1 LKQQSK
7 GKIRMSIRKLNDY
20 IDKLFQYDD
29 EDKRL
34 NESENQPQGQ
44 PQGEV
49 FDIASFYPFG
59 YPEKVGKEEEEE
71 EEEVYTPETAA
82 KEIDDI
88 LDEIDNKDEE
98 FDENE
103 EDDVESKNEEKG
115 NRGKEGKDE
124 GEDEEDESCCDDK
137 QSLGWEYG
145 GEVEQDW
152 LGSETDVPEEEEV
165 EVYGYVV
172 PKQTVEDIEK
182 LEKYLRFVG
191 VLNEDENISKVWDV
205 FEVFTPEEY
214 YLPEGFVVIGVRAD
228 AIDGDKL
235 VLGEGL
241 FDSKIVRGGKVIL
254 GAKKARLRLQRRRYY
269 RKMKARLRMRQRRAA
284 LRRKARGGRVSAK
297 EYKRIVSMRRSGTLR
312 RKRFAI
318 ESGRRGFHRLGE
330 SEQVPLFES
339 IATYFPETRDL
350 LSYRYILTSV
360 LDQIEDLMDG
370 YNFGILGESVSRNE
384 LKAKL
389 LRRIEL
395 FEDFVNSLTTKL
407 AKRILNKVK
416 LEEQSMDMM
425 DELKELQDEY
435 NEFIDYLQEYLVELR
450 NAIQEGDFDEADEI
464 LVDLQLAI
472 DDFFGYIYPELAEE
486 EEEAEE
492 DYGAEESEPVSDV
505 EEKEGDDYIIPI
517 LSDEDDEG
525 EGEEEPE
532 ENEEKVLRKKK

>member
-1 LKQQSK
+1 
-7 GKIRMSIRKLNDY
+7 MSIRKLNDY
-20 IDKLFQYDD
+20 IDKLYQNDD
-29 EDKRL
+29 EERKM
-34 NESENQPQGQ
+34 NESENQLQSQ

-59 YPEKVGKEEEEE
+59 YPEKAEEEKD
-71 EEEVYTPETAA
+71 EEVYTPETAA
-82 KEIDDI
+82 KEIDSI
-88 LDEIDNKDEE
+88 LDEIGSKDDEFEEEEEEEGEENIGSKNKKKENKDEE
-98 FDENE
+98 DET
-103 EDDVESKNEEKG
+103 
-115 NRGKEGKDE
+115 
-124 GEDEEDESCCDDK
+124 CCDDE
-137 QSLGWEYG
+137 QLLGWEYG

-152 LGSETDVPEEEEV
+152 LGDETSTPEEEEV

-172 PKQTVEDIEK
+172 PRQTVEDVEK

-191 VLNEDENISKVWDV
+191 VLNENEDISKVWDV

-214 YLPEGFVVIGVRAD
+214 YLPEGFVVIGVRSNT
-228 AIDGDKL
+228 IDDNKQ

-284 LRRKARGGRVSAK
+284 LRRKARGGRVSAR
-297 EYKRIVSMRRSGTLR
+297 EYKRIISMRRSGTLR
-312 RKRFAI
+312 RKRFALK
-318 ESGRRGFHRLGE
+318 SGRRGFHRLGE
-330 SEQVPLFES
+330 SEQVPLFED
-339 IATYFPETRDL
+339 IVTYFPETKDL

-370 YNFGILGESVSRNE
+370 YNFGILGESVSRDE

-416 LEEQSMDMM
+416 LEEHSMDMM

-450 NAIQEGDFDEADEI
+450 NAVQEGDFDEADEI
-464 LVDLQLAI
+464 LVDLQLAV

-486 EEEAEE
+486 EEAEE
-492 DYGAEESEPVSDV
+492 GYGDEETEPVGDS
-505 EEKEGDDYIIPI
+505 EEEEEGDYIIPI
-517 LSDEDDEG
+517 LSDEEEEEESG
-525 EGEEEPE
+525 EEPE
-532 ENEEKVLRKKK
+532 ENKGEMLEKKK

>member
-1 LKQQSK
+1 
-7 GKIRMSIRKLNDY
+7 MSIRKLNDY
-20 IDKLFQYDD
+20 IDKFFQYDD
-29 EDKRL
+29 NEDKRL
-34 NESENQPQGQ
+34 NESENQPENQ

-49 FDIASFYPFG
+49 IDIASFYPFG
-59 YPEKVGKEEEEE
+59 YPWGNKKEDEEK
-71 EEEVYTPETAA
+71 VYTPETAA
-82 KEIDDI
+82 KEIDGI
-88 LDEIDNKDEE
+88 LDEIGGEDEE
-98 FDENE
+98 FEEKEEGVEDENEKKEDENE
-103 EDDVESKNEEKG
+103 E
-115 NRGKEGKDE
+115 KEDKDE
-124 GEDEEDESCCDDK
+124 NEEDESCCDDE
-137 QSLGWEYG
+137 QPLGWEYG

-152 LGSETDVPEEEEV
+152 LGDEAGAPEEEEV

-191 VLNEDENISKVWDV
+191 VLNEDENISKVWDI

-228 AIDGDKL
+228 AIGGNKQ

-284 LRRKARGGRVSAK
+284 LRRKARGGRVSVR
-297 EYKRIVSMRRSGTLR
+297 EYKRILSMRRSGTLR
-312 RKRFAI
+312 RKRFAVK
-318 ESGRRGFHRLGE
+318 SGRRGFHRLGE
-330 SEQVPLFES
+330 SEQVPLFEDIVS
-339 IATYFPETRDL
+339 YFPETKDL
-350 LSYRYILTSV
+350 ISYRYILTSV

-370 YNFGILGESVSRNE
+370 YNFGILGESVSRDE

-407 AKRILNKVK
+407 AKKILNKVK
-416 LEEQSMDMM
+416 LEEHSMDMM

-450 NAIQEGDFDEADEI
+450 NAVQEGDFDEADEI

-486 EEEAEE
+486 EEAEE
-492 DYGAEESEPVSDV
+492 DYGDEETEPVSDA
-505 EEKEGDDYIIPI
+505 EEEEEGDYIIPI
-517 LSDEDDEG
+517 LSDEEEG
-525 EGEEEPE
+525 EEEGGEEPE
-532 ENEEKVLRKKK
+532 ENEGKMLKKKK